1 MQNETT
7 EAPSWQQLSDNA
19 RNEARQIL
27 ADRPSISLTR
37 VAALADVSRMTLYRY
52 LEQHTAPRKHQLLTP
67 SATPA
72 VRLSRCG
79 RSSGLEKLS
88 ESLAEGVDAAA
99 RPGYTPLSRR
109 LYS

>member
-52 LEQHTAPRKHQLLTP
+52 LEQHHCAPKTSTIDAISHACREIEQVWPVERSGKAIRK
-67 SATPA
+67 
-72 VRLSRCG
+72 
-79 RSSGLEKLS
+79 
-88 ESLAEGVDAAA
+88 A
-99 RPGYTPLSRR
+99 RRGA
-109 LYS
+109 